1 MATWVLMGAVNTACK
16 DGSATRAEVTAN
28 VRRTNIP
35 SILGGQ
41 VRFTKNGDVAGA
53 KFYVFKITNGKY
65 TLAG

>member
-1 MATWVLMGAVNTACK
+1 MVQRPRP
-16 DGSATRAEVTAN
+16 TRAEVTAN
-28 VRRTNIP
+28 VKRTNLP

-41 VRFTKNGDVAGA
+41 VRFTSKGDVAGA